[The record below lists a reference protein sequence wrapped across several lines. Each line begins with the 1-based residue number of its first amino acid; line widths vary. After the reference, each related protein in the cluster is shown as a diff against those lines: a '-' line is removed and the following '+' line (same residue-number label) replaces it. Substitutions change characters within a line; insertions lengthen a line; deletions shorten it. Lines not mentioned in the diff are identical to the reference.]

1 MKKKVLLFH
10 ISDAEER
17 KKILKV
23 LLPLKVVVESVGKQ
37 DYTQSLDFLS
47 GNKQASKTDEE
58 YAREELEEK
67 MMLFCGMFG
76 ESLDRALAA
85 LKKEGICRDC
95 LKAVFTT
102 SNGGWNPIQL
112 YEELKKERE
121 RLSNR
126 G

>member
-58 YAREELEEK
+58 CSGRTGRK
-67 MMLFCGMFG
+67 N
-76 ESLDRALAA
+76 D
-85 LKKEGICRDC
+85 
-95 LKAVFTT
+95 AVLRHVRRITG
-102 SNGGWNPIQL
+102 SG
-112 YEELKKERE
+112 
-121 RLSNR
+121 LSSP
-126 G
+126 